1 MGISEAVVQSVSS
14 TSLGVIFICL
24 SLIWNILSS
33 LSTRTAGKTEQLE
46 AELFFPFFPVQSLQ
60 TFADFLALLVF
71 CPPCNILPYH
81 VYLVILPYYIY
92 LGICISMNQEELLV
106 DNELHR
112 SA

>member
-33 LSTRTAGKTEQLE
+33 LSTRTAGRVLKTEQLE
-46 AELFFPFFPVQSLQ
+46 AGLFSPFFPVQSLQ

-71 CPPCNILPYH
+71 CPPCNILPYY
-81 VYLVILPYYIY
+81 VY